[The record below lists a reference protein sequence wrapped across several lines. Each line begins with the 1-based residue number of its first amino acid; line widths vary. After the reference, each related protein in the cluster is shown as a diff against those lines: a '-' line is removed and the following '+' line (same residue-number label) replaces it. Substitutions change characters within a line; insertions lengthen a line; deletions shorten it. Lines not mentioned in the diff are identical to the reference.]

1 MNHIVNLEGKT
12 YWKDSKSNLVPEST
26 VSKLD
31 KFEDHTVRYLV
42 QKAEVYRE
50 EGLKLKEE
58 FFREVREFIEF
69 SATEYDTVITGSKG
83 GAALYAFNGEYR
95 IQYSVADRI
104 DFNNRLTIAK
114 QLIDE
119 CILGWSGG
127 ASDELMAIINRA
139 FNVDKGSI
147 NVRNVLS
154 LRTLDIKDEKWLTAM
169 EAISDSIKVI
179 GSSEYIRIHK
189 RDEHGKYKQ
198 IVLDFSKL

>member
-1 MNHIVNLEGKT
+1 MDHIVNLEGKT
-12 YWKDSKSNLVPEST
+12 YWKDSKSNLVPETT
-26 VSKLD
+26 VSELD
-31 KFEDHTVRYLV
+31 KFEDQTVRSLV
-42 QKAEVYRE
+42 AKAEVYRE
-50 EGLKLKEE
+50 EGLKLKEDL
-58 FFREVREFIEF
+58 FKEVREFIEL

-127 ASDELMAIINRA
+127 ASDEIMAIINRA
-139 FNVDKGSI
+139 FSVDKGSI